1 MVKRSIALRA
11 LCVAVVMSAAL
22 LPGKAYA
29 QM

>member
-1 MVKRSIALRA
+1 MMKRSVVRVG
-11 LCVAVVMSAAL
+11 LCVVAIAAAL